1 MTMTREE
8 RIAELNQVAM
18 EWECSFREALL
29 ETLFMLYMGVFPE
42 DYLAQEWN
50 CSFREALLEVLSM
63 LYMDVFSEDYWEQ
76 ELSIKTD
83 EELLEIYLNW

>member
-1 MTMTREE
+1 MTTTKREA
-8 RIAELNQVAM
+8 RIAELNQV
-18 EWECSFREALL
+18 
-29 ETLFMLYMGVFPE
+29 
-42 DYLAQEWN
+42 AQEWN

>member
-1 MTMTREE
+1 MEETNMTTTKREA
-8 RIAELNQVAM
+8 RIAELNQV
-18 EWECSFREALL
+18 
-29 ETLFMLYMGVFPE
+29 
-42 DYLAQEWN
+42 AQEWN

>member
-1 MTMTREE
+1 MEEKKMTMTREE

-18 EWECSFREALL
+18 EWE
-29 ETLFMLYMGVFPE
+29 
-42 DYLAQEWN
+42 